1 MALASLLPGAKSNAY
16 SRPRMTPFSLPGRF
30 YRGNLHT
37 HSTLSDGG
45 LAPEAVSRAYN
56 QAGYDFY
63 ALTDH
68 FLARYRWP
76 VADTRDHRTNAFTTL
91 IGAEVHSG
99 ATGAGDPW
107 HILAVGLPL
116 DFAPAGPD
124 ESGPALAARAKSAGA
139 FVAIAHPA
147 WSQLTIEDGR
157 ALAASADAVEIYN
170 HGSAVENDR
179 GDGLYL
185 LDQLLS
191 EGHRLTA
198 IATDDAH
205 FRTGDS
211 DAFGGFVMVKAQS
224 PTPEALLAALKAGDF
239 YASQGPRIDDVHI
252 ADGELRI
259 RCSPVDAITVLGGAC
274 RTATQLGRAIVE
286 AAFPVERVREVA
298 GARGWSRIA
307 VIAADGRRAWTNPF
321 WLEGRALSSAP
332 PDASRRGG

>member
-1 MALASLLPGAKSNAY
+1 LASVLPAVKLNAY
-16 SRPRMTPFSLPGRF
+16 SRADMVPFSIPGRF

-45 LAPEAVSRAYN
+45 LAPDAVALAY
-56 QAGYDFY
+56 QRAGYDFY

-68 FLARYRWP
+68 FMARYHWP
-76 VADTRDHRTNAFTTL
+76 VADTRGQRTNAFTTL
-91 IGAEVHSG
+91 IGAELHSG

-116 DFAPAGPD
+116 DFAPAGVD

-147 WSQLTIEDGR
+147 WSQLTIDDGR

-211 DAFGGFVMVKAQS
+211 DAFGGFVMVKAES
-224 PTPEALLAALKAGDF
+224 PTPEALLAALKAGHF
-239 YASQGPRIDDVHI
+239 YASQGPRIEDVRVL
-252 ADGELRI
+252 DGELRI
-259 RCSPVDAITVLGGAC
+259 RCTPVQSITALGGAC
-274 RTATQLGRAIVE
+274 RTATQLGRAIIE
-286 AAFPVERVREVA
+286 AAFPLERIREVA

-307 VIAADGRRAWTNPF
+307 VIDADGRRAWTNPL
-321 WLEGRALSSAP
+321 WLEREALSSAP
-332 PDASRRGG
+332 PGASRRGG